1 MKHIIHLKDCSICG
15 RPAHNKEDH
24 IPKFSKAISDRYVK
38 QLGNVFTHFEKLQR
52 NKQWLQKVRTNG
64 IDQGVL
70 LFANHKAQE
79 KLEKKHKLLLEFTTP
94 TIIRGKKHWN
104 LGGGMNP
111 FLAMYM
117 NSHRYEIK
125 KPTWRVRKCLN

>member
-1 MKHIIHLKDCSICG
+1 MEWAKDDHKRKG
-15 RPAHNKEDH
+15 R
-24 IPKFSKAISDRYVK
+24 
-38 QLGNVFTHFEKLQR
+38 
-52 NKQWLQKVRTNG
+52 
-64 IDQGVL
+64 
-70 LFANHKAQE
+70 
-79 KLEKKHKLLLEFTTP
+79 LEKRHRLLVEFTTP
-94 TIIRGKKHWN
+94 QIIKGKKVWN

>member
-1 MKHIIHLKDCSICG
+1 MKDCSICG
-15 RPAHNKEDH
+15 RPEHNKDDH

-38 QLGNVFTHFEKLQR
+38 QLSNVFTHFEKLER
-52 NKQWLQKVRTNG
+52 NKQWLQKIRTNG

-70 LFANHKAQE
+70 LFDNHKAQE

-94 TIIRGKKHWN
+94 TIIRGRKVWN